1 MENQGKVEG
10 PSDRF
15 NRMLWRISQGM
26 AGVGAAMYGVMMLVS
41 VIDVGGRYFFKH
53 PLLGATELVG
63 LMLVVGGTWGMAYCQ
78 VLKMHIRIDL
88 VYNKFPAL
96 VQSIL
101 WAISC
106 LVCLTTA
113 ALIAWQGFFKAGQ
126 YYITELGTRTDILG
140 IPLWPFIALMAIG
153 FSWLGFVFLIE
164 LIKTII
170 GAVKR

>member
-10 PSDRF
+10 PADRF
-15 NRMLWRISQGM
+15 DRILWRVSQWM
-26 AGVGAAMYGVMMLVS
+26 AGVGAVMYGVMMIVS
-41 VIDVGGRYFFKH
+41 VVDVGGRYFFKH

-63 LMLVVGGTWGMAYCQ
+63 LMLVIGGTWGMAYCQ
-78 VLKMHIRIDL
+78 VLKMHIRIDIL
-88 VYNKFPAL
+88 YNKFPRLA
-96 VQSIL
+96 QSIA

-113 ALIAWQGFFKAGQ
+113 ALIAWQAFFKAGE

-140 IPLWPFIALMAIG
+140 IPLWPFIFLMAVG
-153 FSWLGFVFLIE
+153 FSWLGFVFLAE
-164 LIKTII
+164 FIKTII